1 MKKIVKLLP
10 LVFLILLCGCNSQN
24 TDSTYHM
31 YYVNKD
37 TTKIVEKNY
46 EPEDTDTQGLIKEFL
61 IALST
66 DSGSVEYTK
75 PLPNDVE
82 ITNYTLN
89 GNQLF
94 LYFDE
99 DYYNMDVVEE
109 VLCRAAIVRTM
120 IQIPE
125 VSCVSF
131 YIGDAPLADS
141 KGNVVGLM
149 TEESFIEN
157 PGKQINAIQTASI
170 HLYFSNTT
178 GDGLVETTEEVQYS
192 TNMSMEK
199 VIMENLLAGP
209 KEKGMIA
216 AIPDGTELVSVT
228 TTDGTCYVNLDET
241 FMNQVYEIQEPIVIY
256 SIVNSLSEV
265 PTINNVQISVNGD
278 TSGVYRNSF
287 ALDTLYERDLDYV
300 VSEGKETTTENTE
313 GDMSE

>member
-46 EPEDTDTQGLIKEFL
+46 ELEDTDTQGLIKEFL

-99 DYYNMDVVEE
+99 DYYNMDAVEE

-300 VSEGKETTTENTE
+300 VSEGKETTTENSE

>member
-10 LVFLILLCGCNSQN
+10 LVFLILLCGCNSRN

-46 EPEDTDTQGLIKEFL
+46 ELEDTDTQGLIKEFL

-99 DYYNMDVVEE
+99 DYYNMDAVEE

-209 KEKGMIA
+209 KEKGVIA

-278 TSGVYRNSF
+278 TSGVYRNNF
-287 ALDTLYERDLDYV
+287 AFDTLYERDLDYV